1 MKRITIFSATPMEV
15 AETKQQW
22 INTPQT
28 DFVACG
34 VGILPATYAIT
45 KHLLSHQPDVVIM
58 AGIAGAYDENI
69 TIGDVVAVEKEFLGN
84 GGVWENGQ
92 WKDVQDLGFRNGNT
106 MPFTE
111 NALQNPFLEKLNYI
125 DLQTVSS
132 NTVEEITT
140 DPKQIQLY
148 KDKYQA
154 QIESMEGA
162 PFHYCCLEQNIP
174 FIQIRSIS
182 NYVGERDKSKWNF
195 KDSIAHLN
203 QALEQLLENIV
214 NEN

>member
-1 MKRITIFSATPMEV
+1 M
-15 AETKQQW
+15 
-22 INTPQT
+22 
-28 DFVACG
+28 
-34 VGILPATYAIT
+34 
-45 KHLLSHQPDVVIM
+45 
-58 AGIAGAYDENI
+58 
-69 TIGDVVAVEKEFLGN
+69 
-84 GGVWENGQ
+84 
-92 WKDVQDLGFRNGNT
+92 
-106 MPFTE
+106 
-111 NALQNPFLEKLNYI
+111 
-125 DLQTVSS
+125 QTVSS

-182 NYVGERDKSKWNF
+182 NYVGERDKPKWNF